1 MGAVMQLANQRAAD
15 TKPLPQFTVNARRE
29 IDSFERDD
37 LSPLTN
43 QLLEL
48 KAEVLN
54 LRGELARA
62 QRAILQR
69 DLLLE
74 NARVR
79 EMSLRAGMGA

>member
-1 MGAVMQLANQRAAD
+1 MGAVMQLANQRAAE
-15 TKPLPQFTVNARRE
+15 TKPLPHFKVNPRRE
-29 IDSFERDD
+29 IDSIERDD
-37 LSPLTN
+37 LSPLTS
-43 QLLEL
+43 QILEL

-79 EMSLRAGMGA
+79 EMSLRAGMGS

>member
-1 MGAVMQLANQRAAD
+1 MGAVMQLANQRAAE
-15 TKPLPQFTVNARRE
+15 TKPLPHFKVNARRE
-29 IDSFERDD
+29 IDSIERED
-37 LSPLTN
+37 LSLLTG
-43 QLLEL
+43 QIVEL
-48 KAEVLN
+48 KAEVLT

-79 EMSLRAGMGA
+79 EMSLRAGS

>member
-15 TKPLPQFTVNARRE
+15 TKPLPHFTVNARK
-29 IDSFERDD
+29 IDSIERDD
-37 LSPLTN
+37 LSPLTS
-43 QLLEL
+43 QILEL
-48 KAEVLN
+48 RAEVLD

-79 EMSLRAGMGA
+79 EMSLRAGMSG